1 MLEWGNGNPKGKPIM
16 QALYDLNIAIKI
28 IIYGLLMQRRK
39 KLKKHIFI
47 LMVTVLSLSHKARN
61 MDLTIY

>member
-1 MLEWGNGNPKGKPIM
+1 METLREKPIM

-47 LMVTVLSLSHKARN
+47 LLVTVLSLSHKAAVW
-61 MDLTIY
+61 I